1 MGNNPYEKKTDT
13 EEESFTQ
20 SSEEREVEIEKNP
33 YANGT
38 YSYSKNGENVDVQKG
53 KNPYETKGEDISSKT
68 TEKPAKKQ
76 KRTGKIILSVVLAI
90 LLFLSGGVASW
101 FLLDSQTRSF
111 LKVKFLIDNFY
122 YEDIDDEDF
131 YDVVF
136 DAINYNLLD
145 AYSQYYTADEFEA
158 VQSQATGARSGLGLS
173 FAVNAQA
180 GDELKIVRVS
190 GNSPAEAAGLKVGM
204 RITAIGKEETQLQE
218 CKTFDEFALL
228 LGEYETGEPFYIK
241 LLDGQTEKTVAVS
254 KQAFV
259 ENYVFYR
266 SNDSAYRFT
275 GAHATLLTEGGDP
288 LTALGEDTAYILLTE
303 FNGSAVEEFDKAMS
317 VFRKEGKKNLV
328 LDLRGNGGGDL
339 NILCDIAKYF
349 CKNSNA
355 KKPVVAIGA
364 YQNYEEKFKA
374 SDNVYYD
381 YFSKESRICVL
392 ADSGTASASEAL
404 IGCMSD
410 YGALSYA
417 DICLS
422 ERGNVAKTYGKG
434 IMQMTIPLLFG
445 KDALKITVAKILWP
459 VSGNCI
465 HGRGILPQDGVCT
478 VKENSDDD
486 EEIADALAKL
496 FKSGSVSGGGTPV
509 KTH

>member
-1 MGNNPYEKKTDT
+1 MKNKKP
-13 EEESFTQ
+13 
-20 SSEEREVEIEKNP
+20 N
-33 YANGT
+33 
-38 YSYSKNGENVDVQKG
+38 
-53 KNPYETKGEDISSKT
+53 
-68 TEKPAKKQ
+68 
-76 KRTGKIILSVVLAI
+76 RTGKIVLSVVLAI
-90 LLFLSGGVASW
+90 VLFLSGGVASW

-122 YEDIDDEDF
+122 YEDIDDEEF

-158 VQSQATGARSGLGLS
+158 VQSQSTGARSGLGLS
-173 FAVNAQA
+173 FATNALA

-190 GNSPAEAAGLKVGM
+190 GNSPAEAAGLKVGSH
-204 RITAIGKEETQLQE
+204 ILAVGETQTELTE
-218 CKTFDEFALL
+218 CKTFDEFAAL
-228 LGEYETGEPFYIK
+228 LGEYETDEPFYIK
-241 LLDGQTEKTVAVS
+241 VSESGTEKTVSIS
-254 KQAFV
+254 KQAYV

-266 SNDSAYRFT
+266 SKDSAYRFT
-275 GAHATLLTEGGDP
+275 GAKATLLTEGGEP
-288 LTALGEDTAYILLTE
+288 LTALSEDTAYILLTE
-303 FNGSAVEEFDKAMS
+303 FNGSAVEEFDKVMS

-339 NILCDIAKYF
+339 EILCDIAKYF

-364 YQNYEEKFKA
+364 YQDYEEKFKA

-381 YFSKESRICVL
+381 YFSEDSRICVL

-404 IGCMSD
+404 IGCMID
-410 YGALSYA
+410 YGAISYS

-459 VSGNCI
+459 VSGDCI
-465 HGRGILPQDGVCT
+465 HGRGILPQDGACT
-478 VKENSDDD
+478 VAENTDDD
-486 EEIADALAKL
+486 REIADALAALWKN
-496 FKSGSVSGGGTPV
+496 GAVSGGGTPV
-509 KTH
+509 NMP